1 MAKKRRWW
9 NKFFTLMI
17 IPHDTSRPR
26 THKIHITT
34 VLIILFII
42 LGIISGSLILYKIST
57 NTFAKVKHLE
67 TLKELTEQQ
76 KIQLE
81 EQKTQLKE
89 LENLKKKIKELENV
103 EKKLKQILG
112 IKGSIPTPK
121 EKISAVPLN
130 LKTYNDPETFDT
142 QRKIL
147 EMKAILKEKEEALAY
162 IEKEINRR
170 KSLLAVTPSRWPTYG
185 LITSGYG
192 WRIHPIFRRKA
203 FHEGIDIVSFWGA
216 PVYATADGFVTYA
229 GWKSGYGKIIEISH
243 GRGIST
249 AYAHLS
255 SIRVN
260 PGTYVKKG
268 QLIGLV
274 GSTGTSIGPHLHYE
288 VRKNGVVVNPS
299 PYLNVDI
306 IKLGQLR

>member
-1 MAKKRRWW
+1 MAKRKRRWW

-17 IPHDTSRPR
+17 IPHDSSRLR

-34 VLIILFII
+34 IAVIIVII
-42 LGIISGSLILYKIST
+42 VGIITGSLVLYKISST
-57 NTFAKVKHLE
+57 KFTKVKHLE
-67 TLKELTEQQ
+67 VLEEITEQQ
-76 KIQLE
+76 KV
-81 EQKTQLKE
+81 QLKE
-89 LENLKKKIKELENV
+89 LDNLRKKIKELEDI

-112 IKGSIPTPK
+112 IKGEIPTPK
-121 EKISAVPLN
+121 EKISATPLN
-130 LKTYNDPETFDT
+130 LKTYKDLETFDT

-147 EMKAILKEKEEALAY
+147 EMKAILEEKEEALAY

-170 KSLLAVTPSRWPTYG
+170 KSLLAVTPSRWPTFG

-229 GWKSGYGKIIEISH
+229 GWKSGYGKIIEINH

-255 SIRVN
+255 SIRVKV
-260 PGTYVKKG
+260 GSYVKKG

-288 VRKNGVVVNPS
+288 VRKNGVAVNPV

-306 IKLGQLR
+306 IKIGYLK

>member
-1 MAKKRRWW
+1 MAKRKRRWW

-17 IPHDTSRPR
+17 IPHDSSRLR
-26 THKIHITT
+26 THKIYITT
-34 VLIILFII
+34 IAVIIVII
-42 LGIISGSLILYKIST
+42 VGIITGSLVLYKISST
-57 NTFAKVKHLE
+57 KFTKVKHLE
-67 TLKELTEQQ
+67 VLEEITEQQ
-76 KIQLE
+76 KV
-81 EQKTQLKE
+81 QLKE
-89 LENLKKKIKELENV
+89 LDNLRKKIKELEDV

-112 IKGSIPTPK
+112 IKGEIPTPK
-121 EKISAVPLN
+121 EKISATPLN
-130 LKTYNDPETFDT
+130 LKTYKDLETFDT

-147 EMKAILKEKEEALAY
+147 EMKAILEEKEEALAY

-170 KSLLAVTPSRWPTYG
+170 KSLLAVTPSRWPTFG

-229 GWKSGYGKIIEISH
+229 GWKSGYGKIIEINH

-255 SIRVN
+255 SIRVKV
-260 PGTYVKKG
+260 GSYVKKG

-288 VRKNGVVVNPS
+288 VRKNGVAVNPV

-306 IKLGQLR
+306 IKIGYLK